1 MLTPETLDLSPMELS
16 REAGKHDVTVL
27 LQKVKVGDSHAA
39 SDLMPLI
46 YRELHA
52 IAENHMRRERQGHT
66 LQATVL
72 VHEAFLQLAGTDKI
86 DWQNRAH
93 FFALASRAMRRVLID
108 HARSA
113 KADKRPGGHQQV
125 ELDSALTVAEKPVDL
140 LALNE
145 AMDRLA
151 GWDLRQSQVVEMRF
165 FAGLTFEEIA
175 EVLGIAERTAK
186 RDWTMARAWLHA
198 ELTKAPPGQV

>member
-1 MLTPETLDLSPMELS
+1 MIEPGRDVPE
-16 REAGKHDVTVL
+16 HDVSLL
-27 LQKVKVGDSHAA
+27 LQQVRAGDSHAV

-46 YRELHA
+46 YSELPA
-52 IAENHMRRERQGHT
+52 IAARHMRGERPDPS

-72 VHEAFLQLAGTDKI
+72 VHEAFLQLAGTNKI

-93 FFALASRAMRRVLID
+93 FFALASRSMRRILID

-113 KADKRPGGHQQV
+113 HAAKRPGAYHQV
-125 ELDSALTVAEKPVDL
+125 TLDPALQLPESPVDL

-145 AMDRLA
+145 ALERLA
-151 GWDLRQSQVVEMRF
+151 TWDQRQSQIVEMRF
-165 FAGLTFEEIA
+165 FGGLNFEEIA
-175 EVLGIAERTAK
+175 EVLGISERTAK

-198 ELTKAPPGQV
+198 ELSGEAHSAP

>member
-1 MLTPETLDLSPMELS
+1 MPDT
-16 REAGKHDVTVL
+16 GKAVAEHDVTQL
-27 LQKVKVGDSHAA
+27 LQRVKIGDAHAA

-46 YRELHA
+46 YRELHG
-52 IAENHMRRERQGHT
+52 IAARQMQRERPNHT
-66 LQATVL
+66 LQPTVL
-72 VHEAFLQLAGTDKI
+72 VHEAFLQLAATDKV

-113 KADKRPGGHQQV
+113 KAQKRPGGHQQV
-125 ELDSALTVAEKPVDL
+125 ELHSAMRVSEQPVDV

-145 AMDRLA
+145 VLDRLTA
-151 GWDLRQSQVVEMRF
+151 IDERQAKIVEMRF

-175 EVLGIAERTAK
+175 EVLGISVSTAK

-198 ELTKAPPGQV
+198 ELTGSTHEAT